1 MSTTVLNKL
10 GERISLEEAVS
21 LVIAMGSDANLM
33 LRGEKGIGKSSM
45 MGMLRERLGDGYHYC
60 YYDMG
65 AKGEGDVGI
74 PFPSAPDGEG
84 KRFLEWLASEEFG
97 LHTGLPLVVMLDEF
111 TKAPRSVQNMV
122 HPMLEQH
129 NRRILGKSLPAKSI
143 IILTGNLTEEGLN
156 DNLFE
161 HTKDRIVEV
170 EVAKPDAKQW
180 LMWGVQ
186 NDIHPAVLAFVDR
199 TPQVMASFRDPDF
212 DHDNSYV
219 YNPRRAGAGKYC
231 TPRSLVQASRI
242 VWQKDQISDNAFR
255 AALIGAVGGPTAAG
269 LHDYIAFS
277 EDLPSPD
284 EIIKTPEKA
293 RIPDSAGA
301 RVVLLFALERR
312 IDADTIDPIMQYV
325 ERLGAEQMMIMCSTL
340 SRSATKSVVA
350 AKNKRFTH
358 WLVEN
363 ADLI

>member
-1 MSTTVLNKL
+1 MSTTVINKL
-10 GERISLEEAVS
+10 GERVSLEEAVS
-21 LVIAMGSDANLM
+21 LVIAMGSEANFM

-45 MGMLRERLGDGYHYC
+45 MGMLRQQLGDGYHYC

-74 PFPSAPDGEG
+74 PFPSAPDSEG

-97 LHTGLPLVVMLDEF
+97 LHTGLPIVIMLDEF

-129 NRRILGKSLPAKSI
+129 NRRILGKPLPDGSI
-143 IILTGNLTEEGLN
+143 VILTGNLTEEGLN

-170 EVAKPDAKQW
+170 EIAKPDAKQW
-180 LMWGVQ
+180 LTWGVQ

-199 TPQVMASFRDPDF
+199 TPQIMASFRDPDF
-212 DHDNSYV
+212 DPDNNYV
-219 YNPRRAGAGKYC
+219 YNPRRAGVGKYC

-242 VWQKDQISDNAFR
+242 VWQKGLLSDNAFR
-255 AALIGAVGGPTAAG
+255 AALVGAVGGPTAAG

-277 EDLPSPD
+277 DDLPSPD
-284 EIIKTPEKA
+284 DILKTPDTA

-312 IDADTIDPIMQYV
+312 VTAETIDPIMQYV

-340 SRSATKSVVA
+340 ARSATKSLVA
-350 AKNKRFTH
+350 SRSRRFTR
-358 WLVEN
+358 WLTDN
-363 ADLI
+363 ADLV